1 MLHVDIPTRG
11 DIETL
16 ITARHPASLSI
27 YLRTT
32 PITQDTAADRI
43 ELKNLARTGLDKLRG
58 QGIHK
63 KDVDAMEEALDDL
76 IDDDEFWRFQAHSLA
91 LYVTPERLRSFR
103 LPNALSPTVEVS
115 DRFFVKPLLRA
126 LTVPQS
132 AYVLA
137 LSQNAVRLVEVCGEM
152 PAVEVP
158 VPGLPK
164 DAASA
169 VGKAAITGRSA
180 SGRLQGDEGQ
190 KVRLRQYARQ
200 IDQALREKL
209 AGSELPL
216 ILASTQPVDAIF
228 RSVNSHA
235 KLVATTMPG
244 NPDKITDADLAQTS
258 RAVLDALHKDELQR
272 LDALYAQRSNE
283 GRTTTDVAQAA
294 KAAVFGAVAVLWV
307 DIDAIVPGTLDE
319 DTGSVEFVDDAA
331 AASLGLVDQIAA
343 RAWLSGAR
351 VLAERRA
358 DIPGGGT
365 LAAILRYP
373 M

>member
-11 DIETL
+11 DIEAL
-16 ITARHPASLSI
+16 ITSRHPASLSI
-27 YLRTT
+27 YLGTT

-43 ELKNLARTGLDKLRG
+43 ELKNLARTGLDALRA
-58 QGIHK
+58 QGVHK
-63 KDVDAMEEALDDL
+63 KDLDAIEETLDDL
-76 IDDDEFWRFQAHSLA
+76 IDDDEFWRFQARSLA

-103 LPNALSPTVEVS
+103 LPNALKSSVEVA

-132 AYVLA
+132 AHVLA
-137 LSQNAVRLVEVCGEM
+137 LSQNAVRLVEVCGEL
-152 PAVEVP
+152 PAVEVK

-169 VGKAAITGRSA
+169 VGKAAITGRA
-180 SGRLQGDEGQ
+180 PSGRLQGDEGQ

-200 IDQALREKL
+200 IDQALRDKL

-216 ILASTQPVDAIF
+216 ILASTQPIDAIY
-228 RSVNSHA
+228 RSVNSHPNLA
-235 KLVATTMPG
+235 AATLPG
-244 NPDKITDADLAQTS
+244 NPDKTSDADLAQAS

-272 LDALYAQRSNE
+272 LAALFAQRSNE

-294 KAAVFGAVAVLWV
+294 RAAVFGAVAVLWV
-307 DIDAIVPGTLDE
+307 DIDAIVPGTLNE
-319 DTGSVEFVDDAA
+319 DTGSVSFADDTASP
-331 AASLGLVDQIAA
+331 SLGLVDQIAA
-343 RAWLSGAR
+343 RAWLAGAR
-351 VLAERRA
+351 VLGERRD

-373 M
+373 A